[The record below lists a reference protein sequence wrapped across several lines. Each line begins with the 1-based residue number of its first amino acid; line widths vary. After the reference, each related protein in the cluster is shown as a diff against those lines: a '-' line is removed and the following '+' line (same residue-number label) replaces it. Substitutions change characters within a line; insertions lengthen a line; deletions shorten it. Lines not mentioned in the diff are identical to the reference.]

1 MQMIALTFLGSL
13 LYSMGMFMYLPCKLY
28 YLKRTSRDV
37 WAYFSRTRLLLTGL
51 AYLVSS
57 PGPGFIAFCISAG
70 SVSGS
75 HAVSVPDWLET
86 FGWAFFIAW
95 LAIAVT
101 LLCLSFRPRQ
111 SATNTASD
119 DLKG

>member
-13 LYSMGMFMYLPCKLY
+13 LYSMGMFVYLPCKLF

-86 FGWAFFIAW
+86 FGWAFFIVW

-101 LLCLSFRPRQ
+101 LLGLSAFRPRQ
-111 SATNTASD
+111 PVTHAAS
-119 DLKG
+119 K